1 MSLMMKKSDKKDLL
15 TIIQNTMPSLSKSHK
30 LIGSYIINNYDK
42 AAFSTAAKLATNVG
56 VSESTV
62 VRFANALGFEGYPEL
77 QQELM
82 EIVKIKLTTVQ
93 RVEMSPEY
101 KNRSETLKRVLKSD
115 IENIRDTFESMDHEV
130 FEKVVDEIL
139 KAEKIYVIG
148 SRSSTALA
156 EYFGFYLNLVLDNVK
171 IVGHGI
177 SDMFEQ
183 ILRVSNKDLVIGFS
197 YPRYSTKT
205 LDLAK
210 YAKEQGA
217 KVVGITDSY
226 SSPINNISD
235 YTLIARTNMM
245 SFVDSLVAP
254 LSLINALIVSV
265 GASEKEEITNY
276 FKKLENIWDK
286 HNVYNSRENKEE
298 NE

>member
-1 MSLMMKKSDKKDLL
+1 MNKEDSKDLL
-15 TIIQNTMPSLSKSHK
+15 TTIQNNMTCLSKSHK
-30 LIGSYIINNYDK
+30 LIGNYIINNYDK
-42 AAFSTAAKLATNVG
+42 AAFLTASKLAANVG

-82 EIVKIKLTTVQ
+82 EVVKIKLTTVQ

-101 KNRSETLKRVLKSD
+101 KNRSETLKKVLKSD
-115 IENIRDTFESMDHEV
+115 IDNIRDTYESIDNEV

-139 KAEKIYVIG
+139 KAEKIYIIG

-183 ILRVSNKDLVIGFS
+183 ILRVSDKDLVIGFS
-197 YPRYSTKT
+197 YPRYSKKT
-205 LDLAK
+205 IELLN
-210 YAKEQGA
+210 YSKEQGA
-217 KVVGITDSY
+217 TIVGITDSNTA
-226 SSPINNISD
+226 PIFNISD
-235 YTLIARTNMM
+235 HTLIAKTNMM

-276 FKKLENIWDK
+276 FKKLETIWDT
-286 HNVYNSRENKEE
+286 HQVYNSKAKRSTTNKSK
-298 NE
+298 